1 MALVKYLIVPLML
14 LMMNAQA
21 QEAFKYSY
29 EADRVFSRGLDFFR
43 NGRYAEAVEAF
54 DKTSLIQPLH
64 QRTTASLVMKGKAL
78 IQLEDFLE
86 ASRTLRGFLAQ
97 YSWSSYA
104 SDAEYMMGL
113 TQARIRRYD
122 EAMSYLLSAWRKSV
136 AADSGRLQHNITA
149 AIEENAE
156 KHIPVPGLKSFIAQ
170 SMESRERQLLWL
182 KIAEKESAAGNV
194 AAASVAID
202 SLEKHYPGHPYA
214 VRIAAISSSVS
225 ERSRIK
231 LGALLP
237 LMKNSEPSAAKQIGN
252 DVYDGVLFA
261 VEEYQSDP
269 EARVKVALET
279 KDTERDPAIAERV
292 AGELCEDREVI
303 GIIGPVFSQ
312 TTVAAA
318 KITNRAR
325 IPLVTPTAN
334 SNGIAASGVYTFQA
348 NPDYEN
354 RGKALAR
361 FAVEKKQFSTFA
373 VLSPSDT
380 HGKLM
385 AEGFVAEAIRLGGK
399 VVISEWYSNGSTD
412 FTTQLQNIR
421 RAAEKNA
428 AEPMISFRG
437 RLNQSDLV
445 KLTQLG
451 VPRKRLDSLVNRSAV
466 VPAVFLLGPR
476 GRALVDSLEITA
488 FSYARNT
495 VDSLDIAVTG
505 IDAIYCPITTSS
517 EIGLVSSQ
525 IVYFNIQAQLLGSGE
540 WNSFADL
547 DANKRYCEGV
557 IFEADG
563 YPDEHS
569 AGFETFMRNFQQRFS
584 KQPGKNTL
592 YGYDAARMMLGL
604 IREGA
609 SNRESLTRA
618 LSELQMYEGLHAKIS
633 LADRRVNSWLK
644 ILQYNADVVH
654 QIDEINVSVP
664 PVK

>member
-1 MALVKYLIVPLML
+1 MALVRYLIVSLMFVAA
-14 LMMNAQA
+14 MVQA
-21 QEAFKYSY
+21 QDGFKYSH
-29 EADRVFSRGLDFFR
+29 EADRMFSRGLDFYR

-97 YSWSSYA
+97 YPWSGYTA
-104 SDAEYMMGL
+104 DAEYMMGL

-122 EAMSYLLSAWRKSV
+122 DAMGYLLSAWRKSV
-136 AADSGRLQHNITA
+136 TTDSLKLGRNITS
-149 AIEENAE
+149 AIEEIAE
-156 KHIPVPGLKSFIAQ
+156 EHIPVPGLKSLIAQ
-170 SMESRERQLLWL
+170 SAESRERQLLWL
-182 KIAEKESAAGNV
+182 KVAEKESALGNV

-202 SLEKHYPGHPYA
+202 SLEQRYPGHPYA
-214 VRIAAISSSVS
+214 TRIAAIGSVVS
-225 ERSRIK
+225 ERSHVK
-231 LGALLP
+231 FGVLLP
-237 LMKNSEPSAAKQIGN
+237 LMKSSEPSAAKQIGN

-261 VEEYQSDP
+261 VEEYLEEPSV
-269 EARVKVALET
+269 RVKVTLET
-279 KDTERDPAIAERV
+279 RDTERDPAVAERV
-292 AGELCEDREVI
+292 AGELCEDREII

-318 KITNRAR
+318 KITNRAK

-361 FAVEKKQFSTFA
+361 FAIEKKQFSTFA
-373 VLSPSDT
+373 LLSPTDT

-385 AEGFVAEAIRLGGK
+385 AEGFVAEAIKLGGK
-399 VVISEWYSNGSTD
+399 VVTSEWYPNGSTD

-421 RAAEKNA
+421 LAAEKNA

-437 RLNQSDLV
+437 RLNQSDIV
-445 KLTQLG
+445 KLVQLG

-476 GRALVDSLEITA
+476 GRALVDSLEINA

-495 VDSLDIAVTG
+495 VDSLDIPVTG

-517 EIGLVSSQ
+517 EIGLISSQ

-569 AGFETFMRNFQQRFS
+569 AAFETFMRNFQQRFG
-584 KQPGKNTL
+584 KQPSKNTL

-604 IREGA
+604 VREGA

-633 LADRRVNSWLK
+633 LFDRRVNSWLK
-644 ILQYNADVVH
+644 ILQYDADAVH

-664 PVK
+664 PEK